1 MNGRIDYLLPRN
13 TMNLIPTQS
22 IILLAIIS
30 ISFSSIF
37 AFEIDQST
45 TTTTTFTDDDVD
57 GDIGSRSKI
66 PTFIPITPSA
76 STSSIKPIDDIQ
88 PLLIE
93 NEPETDTASPNSDD
107 VSSVQPSSPI
117 PAVVTSTSPLQMDL
131 YEFVDLIPVDEV
143 NELRVRYYVSDPNVR
158 KAYDFVRNYNYTFV
172 HTQLYKMV
180 EVKKAFRFFERKG
193 VNLKDVGETLY
204 ERLGPP
210 GKTPDLT
217 IEQGEPKNG
226 GFYAMVDNILDEVP
240 QDEVVTLFFEKME
253 TSHDFSELL
262 DWVGG
267 NDFKEMLNVL
277 RVRGDLFFLRFSSK

>member
-1 MNGRIDYLLPRN
+1 
-13 TMNLIPTQS
+13 MNLIPTQS

-76 STSSIKPIDDIQ
+76 RTSSIKPIDDIQ

-131 YEFVDLIPVDEV
+131 YEFIDLIPVDEV

-217 IEQGEPKNG
+217 IVQGEPKNG

-277 RVRGDLFFLRFSSK
+277 RVRGDLFSLRFSSK